1 MERTKKDNRLPIF
14 TERFRELQGDL
25 SNTDYAD
32 YLGISRQTVGFYC
45 NGDRLPDVV
54 TLLKIA
60 EKCNVSTD
68 YLLGKSDVKTADPEI
83 QSICDYTGLSEESLH
98 FLHTFI
104 ADRNEAGV
112 YPAGF
117 TDDDYSP
124 KRLINDFLEQDPFAF
139 MVEFCDGMNDS
150 VEPDSAIKIIREDEP
165 SAKSRYR
172 GQEIERLTLKR
183 LANLKIELAK
193 SRFAGMLDFIYWD
206 FSDSDQ

>member
-45 NGDRLPDVV
+45 NGNRLPDVV

-150 VEPDSAIKIIREDEP
+150 VEPDLDLRIISDAIP
-165 SAKSRYR
+165 SEKSRYR
-172 GQEIERLTLKR
+172 KNGIGYLTLR
-183 LANLKIELAK
+183 DLAELKIERAK
-193 SRFAGMLDFIYWD
+193 SIFSRMLDVIFLN
-206 FSDSDQ
+206 FSCKE